1 MPAIGETLPAIS
13 EPQIFNSYTAP
24 VVRPLNCAA
33 DQLIYMDAGNTIP
46 PRRQFWFFTTAN
58 SIPKAPRKPYFWL
71 AGSILPPW
79 VPATLLQLLV
89 GFPVP
94 SGNSSGNPTW
104 SLSRSFSFS
113 ATACLVPG
121 KDSPEFSPTS
131 KIANSTLTLKIK
143 R

>member
-46 PRRQFWFFTTAN
+46 PRRQFWFFPTAN
-58 SIPKAPRKPYFWL
+58 SIPKANATSRNVESLNAPRKPYFWL

-94 SGNSSGNPTW
+94 DGSSPGNSTW

-113 ATACLVPG
+113 
-121 KDSPEFSPTS
+121 
-131 KIANSTLTLKIK
+131 
-143 R
+143 